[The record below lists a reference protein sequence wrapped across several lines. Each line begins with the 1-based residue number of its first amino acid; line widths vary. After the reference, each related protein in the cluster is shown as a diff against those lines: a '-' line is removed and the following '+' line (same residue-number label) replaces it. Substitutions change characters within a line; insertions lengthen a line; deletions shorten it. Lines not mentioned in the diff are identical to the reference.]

1 MVEILQAALNR
12 SSLFCMDQLK
22 MKSRS
27 TYFCSDVRVQS
38 RGHVFVVKLACIFSI
53 KRARVQSRGHV
64 FPASLFGQG
73 GMYLFSQEGM
83 YFQFR
88 GQGMHFQSRE
98 HVFSVKRACIF
109 SQEGRACIF
118 SQEGM
123 YFHSRGHVF
132 RVIVCCEFGW

>member
-12 SSLFCMDQLK
+12 SSLFCIDQLK

-27 TYFCSDVRVQS
+27 TYFCSDARVQS

-64 FPASLFGQG
+64 FPDRLFGQG
-73 GMYLFSQEGM
+73 GMYFSIKRACIFSEEGRACIFSQESM
-83 YFQFR
+83 YFQ
-88 GQGMHFQSRE
+88 G
-98 HVFSVKRACIF
+98 RACIF